1 MKPVAITWKSTL
13 CRNRGHEYKDA
24 TEYRVLFS
32 GIPDYIRDEWME
44 LADENFITGE
54 ETKNPGLEMELKLH
68 ENGDVEFNGFEYYF
82 NDYIPFRLHDEDED
96 DAIDLAV
103 KFIRENDKGL
113 PDAYNKEMDELMG
126 DLDWDL
132 AAYGREN

>member
-1 MKPVAITWKSTL
+1 MGLTIKRVTDEFSSHMTAIQKLRETEKKLQETEKKYDDLLQEIRSVFSL
-13 CRNRGHEYKDA
+13 VKEKENLSKDVDTTDGSSVGSEDQDDFPA
-24 TEYRVLFS
+24 F
-32 GIPDYIRDEWME
+32 DDE
-44 LADENFITGE
+44 D
-54 ETKNPGLEMELKLH
+54 
-68 ENGDVEFNGFEYYF
+68 
-82 NDYIPFRLHDEDED
+82 DEDED